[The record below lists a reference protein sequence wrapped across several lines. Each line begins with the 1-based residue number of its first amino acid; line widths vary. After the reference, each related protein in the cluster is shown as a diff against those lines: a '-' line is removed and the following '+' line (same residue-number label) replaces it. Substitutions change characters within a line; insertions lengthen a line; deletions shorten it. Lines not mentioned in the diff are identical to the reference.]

1 MKLFLPRV
9 MQGEETRVVH
19 LLEGYENT
27 FPTVSLRLKVRALR
41 GMVYRYEVFNRRV
54 RGKTGFV
61 LSVGHLTEDVVSDL
75 MEYICSEHTYYN
87 MYPEVYVS
95 VGYVLGCRRLHDYE
109 IVNVRNRLRHFV
121 YWWKD
126 GISASKV

>member
-9 MQGEETRVVH
+9 RQGEKTRVVH

-27 FPTVSLRLKVRALR
+27 FPTVSLRLKIRALR
-41 GMVYRYEVFNRRV
+41 GMVYRYDVFNRRV
-54 RGKTGFV
+54 WGKAGFV
-61 LSVGHLTEDVVSDL
+61 LSVGHLTEDVVSDF

-95 VGYVLGCRRLHDYE
+95 VGYVMGCRRLHDYE
-109 IVNVRNRLRHFV
+109 IVNFRNRLLHFV
-121 YWWKD
+121 SWWKK
-126 GISASKV
+126 GISTSKV

>member
-9 MQGEETRVVH
+9 RQGEETRVVH

-27 FPTVSLRLKVRALR
+27 FPTVSLKLKVHVLR

-61 LSVGHLTEDVVSDL
+61 LCADKLTNDMIEEFVA
-75 MEYICSEHTYYN
+75 YICSEHNYYD

-109 IVNVRNRLRHFV
+109 IVNIRNRLRHFV
-121 YWWKD
+121 SWWTD
-126 GISASKV
+126 GISTSKV

>member
-9 MQGEETRVVH
+9 RQDEETRVVH

-54 RGKTGFV
+54 RGKAGFV
-61 LSVGHLTEDVVSDL
+61 LSVEGLNDDLISDF
-75 MEYICSEHTYYN
+75 MEYICSEQTYYN
-87 MYPEVYVS
+87 MYPEVYIS
-95 VGYVLGCRRLHDYE
+95 VGYVLGCRGLHDYE
-109 IVNVRNRLRHFV
+109 IVNIRNRLRHFV
-121 YWWKD
+121 SWWEN
-126 GISASKV
+126 GISAYKV

>member
-9 MQGEETRVVH
+9 RQGEETRVVH

-27 FPTVSLRLKVRALR
+27 FPTVSLRLKIRALR

-54 RGKTGFV
+54 WGKAGFV
-61 LSVGHLTEDVVSDL
+61 LSVGHLTEDVVSDF

-95 VGYVLGCRRLHDYE
+95 AGYVMGCRRLHDYE
-109 IVNVRNRLRHFV
+109 IVNIRNRLRHFV
-121 YWWKD
+121 SWWKR
-126 GISASKV
+126 GISTSKV